1 MGWLKQEIRSGR
13 FKRTVDLY
21 ARMLINGAIDWDV
34 LGNKYRSD
42 QKIPAATVKRL
53 LKQEQVQEIVND
65 KIVEI
70 LASKGVKEEFLIDK
84 RLETIELAKEL
95 QKPDIM
101 LKGIEGFED
110 MLEMKPKVTKQIN
123 TMSETRQITVSTDID
138 KAITATQK
146 LERKSSDDDDNM
158 ADPPIVES

>member
-1 MGWLKQEIRSGR
+1 MDWLKQEIRSGR

-70 LASKGVKEEFLIDK
+70 LAEKGINEQYLAEKRKEVIDK
-84 RLETIELAKEL
+84 SIDAGKLDTT
-95 QKPDIM
+95 
-101 LKGIEGFED
+101 LKAIEGFEE

-146 LERKSSDDDDNM
+146 LEQKSSDDSDNM
-158 ADPPIVES
+158 TDTPIDES

>member
-1 MGWLKQEIRSGR
+1 MDWLKQEIQSGR

>member
-1 MGWLKQEIRSGR
+1 MDWLKQEIRSGR

-70 LASKGVKEEFLIDK
+70 LADKGINEAYLADKRKEVIDK
-84 RLETIELAKEL
+84 SIDAGKLDTT
-95 QKPDIM
+95 
-101 LKGIEGFED
+101 LKAIEGFEE

-146 LERKSSDDDDNM
+146 LEQKSSDDSDNM
-158 ADPPIVES
+158 TDTPIDES

>member
-1 MGWLKQEIRSGR
+1 MDWLKQEIRSGR

-70 LASKGVKEEFLIDK
+70 LAEKGINEQYLAEKRKEVIDK
-84 RLETIELAKEL
+84 SIDAGKLDTT
-95 QKPDIM
+95 
-101 LKGIEGFED
+101 LKAIEGFEE

-123 TMSETRQITVSTDID
+123 TMSETRQISISNDVQ
-138 KAITATQK
+138 KAIEVTQK
-146 LERKSSDDDDNM
+146 LEQKSSDNSDKDSQDD
-158 ADPPIVES
+158 